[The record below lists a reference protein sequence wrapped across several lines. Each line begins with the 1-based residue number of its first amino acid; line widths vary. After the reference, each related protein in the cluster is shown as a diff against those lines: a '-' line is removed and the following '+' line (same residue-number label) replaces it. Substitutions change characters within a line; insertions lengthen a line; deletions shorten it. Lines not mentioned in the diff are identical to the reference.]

1 MIFAVH
7 NYVSSA
13 RSSAGQ
19 SSCLLSS
26 GSRVRI
32 LPGAPGQG
40 VLGSCAHVAGSQ
52 KGSHSEYGGSH
63 DASHKQASGAGRGL
77 DLLGRIQ
84 EPVHR
89 GREPGVQPAGTRIR
103 KKVTGRTKT
112 EVRDKLRDLHRQVEG
127 GLRPRRRYTVE
138 DALEDWLAV
147 GLDGLSART
156 VTLYRGTIAKALRE
170 ELGSVRLTDLTA
182 ADVQKALTSIAS
194 RVSTRTVQI
203 AHNVLV
209 RAIRQAERDDLV
221 GRNVAA
227 LVKPPKGQ
235 GGGRP
240 SKSLTLEQAVALMAA
255 ARGTRLEAYVVLS
268 LLSGLRTEE
277 ARALRWDHVVA
288 WVSGQWVPVSEAGFD
303 HEQVAVFVWRAERA
317 GGDTKTPESRRTL
330 ALPRK
335 CVEALREHRVRQAE
349 DRLAAGPLW
358 QDHGLVFAS
367 AVGTPMDDHNV
378 RRMFRVITEDAGLGT
393 GWVPR
398 EMRHT
403 FVSLLSARGVP
414 VEAIALLAGHNQ
426 TATTELVYRHQIVP
440 ALTRGAEVMDQ
451 IFG

>member
-1 MIFAVH
+1 MTVVSGKRRGRGEDSIYWDEAKSRYVGAV
-7 NYVSSA
+7 S
-13 RSSAGQ
+13 
-19 SSCLLSS
+19 
-26 GSRVRI
+26 
-32 LPGAPGQG
+32 
-40 VLGSCAHVAGSQ
+40 LG
-52 KGSHSEYGGSH
+52 HS
-63 DASHKQASGAGRGL
+63 ASG
-77 DLLGRIQ
+77 
-84 EPVHR
+84 
-89 GREPGVQPAGTRIR
+89 TRVR
-103 KKVTGRTKT
+103 KKVMGRTKT
-112 EVRDKLRDLHRQVEG
+112 EVREKLRELHQQVESG
-127 GLRPRRRYTVE
+127 VRPRRHYTVS
-138 DALEDWLAV
+138 DALDDWLEN
-147 GLDGLSART
+147 GLDGLAPAT
-156 VTLYRGTIAKALRE
+156 VKVYRDTIAKALRE
-170 ELGSVRLTDLTA
+170 ELGTVELTKLTA
-182 ADVQKALTSIAS
+182 GTVQKALANLAAG
-194 RVSTRTVQI
+194 RSTRTVQM

-209 RAIRQAERDDLV
+209 RAIRHAERDDLV

-235 GGGRP
+235 LRGRP
-240 SKSLTLEQAVALMAA
+240 SKSLTLEQAVSLSAA

-288 WVSGQWVPVSEAGFD
+288 WVSGQWVPVAEAGFD
-303 HEQVAVFVWRAERA
+303 CEQVAVFVWRAERA

-335 CVEALREHRVRQAE
+335 CVEALREHRVRQAA
-349 DRLAAGPLW
+349 DRLAAGPMW
-358 QDHGLVFAS
+358 ADHGLVFAS

-378 RRMFRVITEDAGLGT
+378 RRMFRAITEEAGLGT